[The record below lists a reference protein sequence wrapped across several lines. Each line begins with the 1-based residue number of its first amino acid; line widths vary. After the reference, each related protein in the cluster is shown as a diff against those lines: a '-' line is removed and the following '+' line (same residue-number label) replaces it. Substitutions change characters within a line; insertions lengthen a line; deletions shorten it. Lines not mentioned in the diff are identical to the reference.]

1 MNDALTHLITTPIIL
16 AGIRFTDDVARMR
29 SYLEALGLSAG
40 ITRATT
46 QADWAAM
53 HAGAGQVLLHSAAT
67 SDHRCRRARRC

>member
-1 MNDALTHLITTPIIL
+1 MNDALTAPITTPVTM

-29 SYLEALGLSAG
+29 AYLEALGLSAG
-40 ITRATT
+40 ITRSTT

-67 SDHRCRRARRC
+67 SEHRTRVRSR